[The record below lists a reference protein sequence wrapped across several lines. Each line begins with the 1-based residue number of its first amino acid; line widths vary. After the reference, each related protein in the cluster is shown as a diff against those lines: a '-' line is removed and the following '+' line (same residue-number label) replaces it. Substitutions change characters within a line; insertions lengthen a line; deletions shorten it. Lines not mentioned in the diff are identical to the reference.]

1 MDQSDMASVELLLDD
16 HVLPGELLLVEP
28 VPGDGVGCA
37 GVINVGGNV
46 IRELY
51 EREKIIKIS
60 TASGQLRSS

>member
-1 MDQSDMASVELLLDD
+1 MLHELVLHD
-16 HVLPGELLLVEP
+16 HVDVLPDELCCELGLSSV
-28 VPGDGVGCA
+28 A